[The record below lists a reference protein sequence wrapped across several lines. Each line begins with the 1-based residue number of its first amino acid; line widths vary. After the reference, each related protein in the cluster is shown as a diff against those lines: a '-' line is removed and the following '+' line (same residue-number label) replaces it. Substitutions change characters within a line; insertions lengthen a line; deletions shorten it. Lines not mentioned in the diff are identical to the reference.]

1 MPMRW
6 HHACITQV
14 YWSIEG
20 SVCSQFENHIRAV
33 AGLPLGSTAVVRPT
47 VMVNIIIG
55 QHPKSEDVL
64 ALEGAHLHLYNK
76 SEREGR
82 KIGHITFNAQ

>member
-1 MPMRW
+1 
-6 HHACITQV
+6 
-14 YWSIEG
+14 
-20 SVCSQFENHIRAV
+20 V
-33 AGLPLGSTAVVRPT
+33 AGLPLGSTEVVRPT
-47 VMVNIIIG
+47 VMVNIIG

-82 KIGHITFNAQ
+82 KIGHITLMPNDSAQLSSLCRRLAKILPNPLALCEDMTI